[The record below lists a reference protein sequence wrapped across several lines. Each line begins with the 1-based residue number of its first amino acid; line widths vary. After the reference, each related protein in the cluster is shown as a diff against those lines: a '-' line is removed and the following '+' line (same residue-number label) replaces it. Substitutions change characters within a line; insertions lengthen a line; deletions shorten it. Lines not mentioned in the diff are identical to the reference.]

1 MILWTIQHEG
11 AWRRAQRRG
20 VLRADGRRQWRHFR
34 ASYCWMQ
41 REMRQRIGEPPSGV
55 QHAIWAWLQYENEN
69 KRRPDLRRSGHLPA
83 GTPGVL
89 LEFCAAEDN
98 VLLSDFDL
106 WHYVLNRWYL
116 PQTPSEA
123 KDELEDAARLRTR
136 RLTRSWRRIFDLDFY
151 LEGVSVPRSERSI
164 QATVWQV
171 PLGAIRS
178 ARVFRAR

>member
-1 MILWTIQHEG
+1 
-11 AWRRAQRRG
+11 
-20 VLRADGRRQWRHFR
+20 
-34 ASYCWMQ
+34 
-41 REMRQRIGEPPSGV
+41 
-55 QHAIWAWLQYENEN
+55 
-69 KRRPDLRRSGHLPA
+69 
-83 GTPGVL
+83 
-89 LEFCAAEDN
+89 